1 MTESRRIDQKACI
14 GLRMKDGMKTKI
26 YQRTSLAMAM
36 SLCLLGSALAAPNA
50 LQADLSRLLKAM
62 PEAKLNTE
70 SRQAMRQAL
79 VLVGQDR
86 LDEGS
91 RLLNAALKLDPSN
104 SYLQFF
110 NAFGYHLMAQ
120 RGDTEKFAL
129 AEQGYLLAVQ
139 FDASNWI
146 AHYFLGTMYFEQR
159 NFSASQQEWAA
170 VLLSLGEDQ
179 EVLLRMVAAAY
190 YAGDP
195 VTAAACLERLRVLSP
210 SDPQVLRLSALVSAA
225 INQSEQAAKWLAL
238 YSETQP
244 SANELAILQQRVSHW
259 AVVHRNSKKNEV
271 LSKARAQD
279 GTSQGANLNQDP
291 AMIRTQGQ
299 PSNPF
304 GTQGQPFNPY
314 GAATQDNGF
323 PAQGGQG
330 GFNPL
335 GSQGGFPGQPG
346 QGGFANQAA
355 MDPNDPNARRM
366 VLVDVVIM
374 RTEDSLST
382 RKGVNLLNALTLQ
395 FGSSSGP
402 AFSRNFSS
410 TNSST
415 GSSTGSST
423 STPQNGLE
431 GTIPATN
438 PNANAMANVTATAL
452 TRAISIP
459 ALSYSLNIVNS
470 NANINEVLAR
480 PTLAALNGVR
490 SEFFSG
496 TTLNAA
502 VVSTGTVGGN
512 PVQIEKEIGVKL
524 SILPTFLSGNKIR
537 LTVDAQRTFLRT
549 PSSDVIYTY
558 KLETSK
564 IMVNANVI
572 MEFGETL
579 VLGGLSEKET
589 SNARDGVPVLQDI
602 PGVQYLFSTKK
613 TDDFQR
619 SVLMLIT
626 PREPQY
632 TYRKQTASSP
642 SQAGATAGQEAG
654 QVGEDSMKELRARY
668 GDWFK
673 PYPNLASVFSQLNS
687 SSIYREFRTGDVTLE
702 KWDKQS
708 TTIDRLKQA
717 LDFLFY

>member
-1 MTESRRIDQKACI
+1 
-14 GLRMKDGMKTKI
+14 
-26 YQRTSLAMAM
+26 MAM

-50 LQADLSRLLKAM
+50 LQAELSRFLKAM
-62 PEAKLNTE
+62 PDARVNSE

-91 RLLNAALKLDPSN
+91 QQLNAALKLDPSN

-110 NAFGYHLMAQ
+110 NAFAYHQMAQ
-120 RGDTEKFAL
+120 RGDTQNFAL

-159 NFSASQQEWAA
+159 NFSAAQQEWAA

-195 VTAAACLERLRVLSP
+195 VTAAACLERLHVLSP
-210 SDPQVLRLSALVSAA
+210 SDPQVLRMSALVSAA
-225 INQSEQAAKWLAL
+225 INQPEQAAKWLGL
-238 YSETQP
+238 YLESQP
-244 SANELAILQQRVSHW
+244 AASELASLRQRISHW

-271 LSKARAQD
+271 PSKALAQ
-279 GTSQGANLNQDP
+279 GSTLQGATLNQDP

-299 PSNPF
+299 PWS
-304 GTQGQPFNPY
+304 PY
-314 GAATQDNGF
+314 GAAPQDNGF
-323 PAQGGQG
+323 PAPSVNPDPATIRTQGPPVNPYGAPAQGYGLPAPSGQS
-330 GFNPL
+330 GFNP
-335 GSQGGFPGQPG
+335 QGNPSGFPGQSS
-346 QGGFANQAA
+346 QGGYANQGA
-355 MDPNDPNARRM
+355 MNPGDSNSQRM

-395 FGSSSGP
+395 FGSNGSP
-402 AFSRNFSS
+402 AYSKTFSS
-410 TNSST
+410 TDTTQDLST
-415 GSSTGSST
+415 
-423 STPQNGLE
+423 
-431 GTIPATN
+431 TN
-438 PNANAMANVTATAL
+438 ATATAL

-470 NANINEVLAR
+470 NANLNEVLAR

-496 TTLNAA
+496 STVNAA
-502 VVSTGTVGGN
+502 VVSTGIAGGSS
-512 PVQIEKEIGVKL
+512 VQIEKEIGVKL

-537 LTVDAQRTFLRT
+537 LTVDAQRTFIKP
-549 PSSDVIYTY
+549 PSSDVTYTF

-564 IMVNANVI
+564 IMVNANVV
-572 MEFGETL
+572 MGFGETL
-579 VLGGLSEKET
+579 ILGGLSEKET
-589 SNARDGVPVLQDI
+589 SNTRDGVPLLQDI
-602 PGVQYLFSTKK
+602 PGIQYLFSTKK

-632 TYRKQTASSP
+632 TYSKEAAAAPNNASAKKGEK
-642 SQAGATAGQEAG
+642 AGEESGRG
-654 QVGEDSMKELRARY
+654 GEGSMNELRARY
-668 GDWFK
+668 SDWFK
-673 PYPNLASVFSQLNS
+673 PYPNMASVFSQLNS

-708 TTIDRLKQA
+708 TTMDRLKQA

>member
-1 MTESRRIDQKACI
+1 M
-14 GLRMKDGMKTKI
+14 
-26 YQRTSLAMAM
+26 
-36 SLCLLGSALAAPNA
+36 CLLGSALAAPNA
-50 LQADLSRLLKAM
+50 LQVDLSRLLKAT
-62 PEAKLNTE
+62 PEARVNSE

-79 VLVGQDR
+79 LLLGQDR

-159 NFSASQQEWAA
+159 NFSAAQQEWAA

-225 INQSEQAAKWLAL
+225 INQPEQAAIWLARYNDL
-238 YSETQP
+238 QP
-244 SANELAILQQRVSHW
+244 SAAELASLQQRVSHW

-271 LSKARAQD
+271 PSKARAQD
-279 GTSQGANLNQDP
+279 GTFQGANLSQDS
-291 AMIRTQGQ
+291 AMIRTQGKA
-299 PSNPF
+299 SNPDS
-304 GTQGQPFNPY
+304 Q
-314 GAATQDNGF
+314 AAQNNGF
-323 PAQGGQG
+323 PAQGGKG
-330 GFNPL
+330 GFNSQ
-335 GSQGGFPGQPG
+335 GSQGGFPGQAG
-346 QGGFANQAA
+346 QEGLANQGA
-355 MDPNDPNARRM
+355 MNTDDPNSQRM

-395 FGSSSGP
+395 FGSSTAP
-402 AFSRNFSS
+402 AFSKTF
-410 TNSST
+410 
-415 GSSTGSST
+415 SSTGSST
-423 STPQNGLE
+423 SPTQTGPE
-431 GTIPATN
+431 GAVPTTNTTANTI
-438 PNANAMANVTATAL
+438 ANTVGTAL

-537 LTVDAQRTFLRT
+537 LMVDAQRTFLRS
-549 PSSDVIYTY
+549 PSTDVNYTF

-613 TDDFQR
+613 TDNFQR

-632 TYRKQTASSP
+632 TYRKQTVSSP

-654 QVGEDSMKELRARY
+654 QGGEDSMKELRARY

>member
-1 MTESRRIDQKACI
+1 MTESRRIDQKVCT
-14 GLRMKDGMKTKI
+14 GLKLKNAMKTKI
-26 YQRTSLAMAM
+26 YKRTSLAIVI
-36 SLCLLGSALAAPNA
+36 SLCLLGSAVAAPNA
-50 LQADLSRLLKAM
+50 LQDDLVRLLKAM
-62 PEAKLNTE
+62 PEARVNSD
-70 SRQAMRQAL
+70 SRQALRQAL
-79 VLVGQDR
+79 VLVGEDR
-86 LDEGS
+86 LEDGS
-91 RLLNAALKLDPSN
+91 QQLNATLKLDPSN

-110 NAFGYHLMAQ
+110 NAFAYHQMAQ
-120 RGDTEKFAL
+120 RGDTQKFAL

-146 AHYFLGTMYFEQR
+146 AHYFLGMLYFEQR
-159 NFSASQQEWAA
+159 NFSAAQQEWAA
-170 VLLSLGEDQ
+170 VLLALGEDQ
-179 EVLLRMVAAAY
+179 EVLLRLVAAAY

-210 SDPQVLRLSALVSAA
+210 ADSQILRLSALVSAA
-225 INQSEQAAKWLAL
+225 INQPLEAAKWLSL
-238 YSETQP
+238 YKETQP
-244 SANELAILQQRVSHW
+244 PAPELARLQQRVSHW
-259 AVVHRNSKKNEV
+259 AVVHRNSNKKEAPSLATNPTMV
-271 LSKARAQD
+271 
-279 GTSQGANLNQDP
+279 
-291 AMIRTQGQ
+291 RTQGQ
-299 PSNPF
+299 PWSPYGN
-304 GTQGQPFNPY
+304 QGQQIGNQDA
-314 GAATQDNGF
+314 GAQF
-323 PAQGGQG
+323 
-330 GFNPL
+330 
-335 GSQGGFPGQPG
+335 GSQGGNPGQPG
-346 QGGFANQAA
+346 QGAYPNQGT
-355 MDPNDPNARRM
+355 MNLDDPSARRM

-395 FGSSSGP
+395 FGGNGTP
-402 AFSRNFSS
+402 AFSKTFTSNDSS
-410 TNSST
+410 QSGLDSS
-415 GSSTGSST
+415 S
-423 STPQNGLE
+423 
-431 GTIPATN
+431 
-438 PNANAMANVTATAL
+438 VTATAL

-470 NANINEVLAR
+470 NANLNEVLAR

-496 TTLNAA
+496 STLNAA
-502 VVSTGTVGGN
+502 VVSTSTVGGSS
-512 PVQIEKEIGVKL
+512 VQIEKEIGVKL

-537 LTVDAQRTFLRT
+537 LTVDAQRTFLKP
-549 PSSDVIYTY
+549 PSSDVTYTY

-564 IMVNANVI
+564 IMVNANVV
-572 MEFGETL
+572 MSFGETL

-589 SNARDGVPVLQDI
+589 SNARDGVPLLQDI

-632 TYRKQTASSP
+632 TYSKESASST
-642 SQAGATAGQEAG
+642 SQAGAIAGQEAG
-654 QVGEDSMKELRARY
+654 QGDEGSMKELRARY

-717 LDFLFY
+717 LEFLFY

>member
-1 MTESRRIDQKACI
+1 MLMRAKFKVPETTCERSYVFTRQGFRRA
-14 GLRMKDGMKTKI
+14 
-26 YQRTSLAMAM
+26 SLV
-36 SLCLLGSALAAPNA
+36 LAIFSMCMHGGAQAIPSA
-50 LQADLSRLLKAM
+50 LQADLTRLLKEV
-62 PEAKLNTE
+62 PEGKLGSE
-70 SRQAMRQAL
+70 SRQAMRKAL
-79 VLVGQDR
+79 VLVGEDR

-91 RLLNAALKLDPSN
+91 EQLNAALKLDPSN

-110 NAFGYHLMAQ
+110 NAFAYHQMAQ
-120 RGDTEKFAL
+120 RGDTQKFAL

-139 FDASNWI
+139 FDASNWV
-146 AHYFLGTMYFEQR
+146 AHYFLGMTYFEQR
-159 NFSASQQEWAA
+159 NFSGAQQEWAA
-170 VLLSLGEDQ
+170 VLLALGEDQ
-179 EVLLRMVAAAY
+179 EVLFRLVAAAY

-195 VTAAACLERLRVLSP
+195 VTAAACLERLRALSP
-210 SDPQVLRLSALVSAA
+210 ADRQILRLSALVSAA
-225 INQSEQAAKWLAL
+225 INQPLQAAQWLAL
-238 YSETQP
+238 YKESQP
-244 SANELAILQQRVSHW
+244 PPSELARLQERVSHW
-259 AVVHRNSKKNEV
+259 AVVHRNSDKNKV
-271 LSKARAQD
+271 PGVAPAQGGD
-279 GTSQGANLNQDP
+279 LRGTSSATDP

-299 PSNPF
+299 SW
-304 GTQGQPFNPY
+304 NPY
-314 GAATQDNGF
+314 GNEGPRWTPNG
-323 PAQGGQG
+323 AQGQQG
-330 GFNPL
+330 GIQQ
-335 GSQGGFPGQPG
+335 QGIQSGFPGQPA
-346 QGGFANQAA
+346 QGA
-355 MDPNDPNARRM
+355 MNLEDLDARRM

-395 FGSSSGP
+395 FGSIGSP
-402 AFSRNFSS
+402 AFTKTFSS
-410 TNSST
+410 NQATQL
-415 GSSTGSST
+415 GSD
-423 STPQNGLE
+423 
-431 GTIPATN
+431 
-438 PNANAMANVTATAL
+438 NANTTTTAL

-470 NANINEVLAR
+470 NANLNEVLAR

-496 TTLNAA
+496 STLNAA

-512 PVQIEKEIGVKL
+512 SVQIEKEIGVKL

-537 LTVDAQRTFLRT
+537 LTVDAQRTFLKP
-549 PSSDVIYTY
+549 PSSDVTYTY

-564 IMVNANVI
+564 IMVNANVV
-572 MEFGETL
+572 MAFGETL

-589 SNARDGVPVLQDI
+589 TNFRDGVPLLQDI
-602 PGVQYLFSTKK
+602 PGIQYLFSTKK

-632 TYRKQTASSP
+632 TYRKETGSVPTEVGAL
-642 SQAGATAGQEAG
+642 AGAEADLGGQG
-654 QVGEDSMKELRARY
+654 SMNELRARY

-673 PYPNLASVFSQLNS
+673 PYPNLASVFSQLNG

-708 TTIDRLKQA
+708 TIIDRLKQA

>member
-1 MTESRRIDQKACI
+1 M
-14 GLRMKDGMKTKI
+14 
-26 YQRTSLAMAM
+26 LALSFYM
-36 SLCLLGSALAAPNA
+36 SLSLSLLGCAVARPNVM
-50 LQADLSRLLKAM
+50 QTDLTHLVKAM
-62 PEAKLNTE
+62 PDAKVN
-70 SRQAMRQAL
+70 SDARKAIRQAL
-79 VLVGQDR
+79 TLVGEDR
-86 LDEGS
+86 LNEGS
-91 RLLNAALKLDPSN
+91 QQLNAALKMAPSN

-110 NAFGYHLMAQ
+110 NAFTYHQMAR
-120 RGDTEKFAL
+120 RGDTQKFSL

-146 AHYFLGTMYFEQR
+146 AHYFLGTLYFEQR
-159 NFSASQQEWAA
+159 NFSSAQQEWAA

-179 EVLLRMVAAAY
+179 EVLFRMVAAAY

-225 INQSEQAAKWLAL
+225 INQPKQAENWVARYKESL
-238 YSETQP
+238 P
-244 SANELAILQQRVSHW
+244 SSTELASLQQRVSHW
-259 AVVHRNSKKNEV
+259 ALVHRNSKKNV
-271 LSKARAQD
+271 VPRKALAQEGALV
-279 GTSQGANLNQDP
+279 GTTLNQDP

-299 PSNPF
+299 PWSPYEAMQNN
-304 GTQGQPFNPY
+304 GSQVQGGMGGLNSQNTQGGLPGQP
-314 GAATQDNGF
+314 
-323 PAQGGQG
+323 
-330 GFNPL
+330 
-335 GSQGGFPGQPG
+335 SQGGYGN
-346 QGGFANQAA
+346 QGA
-355 MDPNDPNARRM
+355 MNPDDSNARRM

-395 FGSSSGP
+395 FGGNGNPGFTKTFTSNESVQP
-402 AFSRNFSS
+402 DFS
-410 TNSST
+410 
-415 GSSTGSST
+415 
-423 STPQNGLE
+423 
-431 GTIPATN
+431 GTITTSNATS
-438 PNANAMANVTATAL
+438 TAL

-470 NANINEVLAR
+470 NANLNEVLAR

-496 TTLNAA
+496 STLNAA
-502 VVSTGTVGGN
+502 VVSTSTVGGSS
-512 PVQIEKEIGVKL
+512 VQIEKEIGVKL
-524 SILPTFLSGNKIR
+524 SILPTFLSDNKIR
-537 LTVDAQRTFLRT
+537 LTVDAQRTFLKP
-549 PSSDVIYTY
+549 PSSDVTYTY

-564 IMVNANVI
+564 IMVNANVV

-589 SNARDGVPVLQDI
+589 SNARDGVPFLQDI
-602 PGVQYLFSTKK
+602 PGVQYFFSTKK

-632 TYRKQTASSP
+632 TYRKTTNSALTEDGKK
-642 SQAGATAGQEAG
+642 AGNP
-654 QVGEDSMKELRARY
+654 GEKIGESEGPGVEGNMKELRARY

>member
-1 MTESRRIDQKACI
+1 MACAWWLQ
-14 GLRMKDGMKTKI
+14 GL
-26 YQRTSLAMAM
+26 AV
-36 SLCLLGSALAAPNA
+36 AAPNA
-50 LQADLSRLLKAM
+50 LQTDLTRLLKAI
-62 PEAKLNTE
+62 PEQKVHSDA
-70 SRQAMRQAL
+70 RQAMRQAL
-79 VLVGQDR
+79 VLVGEDR

-91 RLLNAALKLDPSN
+91 QQLNAALRLDPTN

-110 NAFGYHLMAQ
+110 NAFAYHQMAQ
-120 RGDTEKFAL
+120 RGDTQKFGL

-159 NFSASQQEWAA
+159 DFRAAQEQLAA

-190 YAGDP
+190 FAGDP
-195 VTAAACLERLRVLSP
+195 VTSAACLQRLHLISP
-210 SDPQVLRLSALVSAA
+210 KDPEILRLSTLVSAA
-225 INQSEQAAKWLAL
+225 INQPDKAVQWLKLYQDTNPPAA
-238 YSETQP
+238 
-244 SANELAILQQRVSHW
+244 ELSRLQQRVSHW
-259 AVVHRNSKKNEV
+259 AEVHRNDQSKLREDADRV
-271 LSKARAQD
+271 
-279 GTSQGANLNQDP
+279 GASTLPREPQPQDP
-291 AMIRTQGQ
+291 LFIRTQSNAGSPWGVQ
-299 PSNPF
+299 P
-304 GTQGQPFNPY
+304 QG
-314 GAATQDNGF
+314 GF
-323 PAQGGQG
+323 PAQQAPPNSWGGSSGQASPWG
-330 GFNPL
+330 GSSGQTATPNSWGVATGQSGILNPDE
-335 GSQGGFPGQPG
+335 Q
-346 QGGFANQAA
+346 
-355 MDPNDPNARRM
+355 RM

-395 FGSSSGP
+395 FGGNGTP
-402 AFSRNFSS
+402 AFSKSFSS
-410 TNSST
+410 NDSAQ
-415 GSSTGSST
+415 G
-423 STPQNGLE
+423 GLE
-431 GTIPATN
+431 STN
-438 PNANAMANVTATAL
+438 TTATAL

-459 ALSYSLNIVNS
+459 ALSYSLNIVNTNS
-470 NANINEVLAR
+470 NLNEVLAR

-496 TTLNAA
+496 STLNAA
-502 VVSTGTVGGN
+502 VVSTSTTGGGS
-512 PVQIEKEIGVKL
+512 VQIEKEIGVKL
-524 SILPTFLSGNKIR
+524 SILPTFLTGNKIR
-537 LTVDAQRTFLRT
+537 LTVDAQRTFLKP
-549 PSSDVIYTY
+549 PSSDVTYTY

-564 IMVNANVI
+564 IMVNANVV

-589 SNARDGVPVLQDI
+589 SNSRDGVPLLQDI
-602 PGVQYLFSTKK
+602 PGLQYLFSSRK

-632 TYRKQTASSP
+632 TYRKDTNS
-642 SQAGATAGQEAG
+642 GAANVGAKAAEADG
-654 QVGEDSMKELRARY
+654 PGGKGNMKEMRARY

-708 TTIDRLKQA
+708 TTLDRLRQA